1 MCPRF
6 KRKERGARRERA
18 AAKGEGEERTP
29 SAGQLRKKTL
39 PKLPPPWGTGGD
51 SGGPKLCNLLER
63 RRIALCNLVLVYKP
77 KELLFLRLIDLQ
89 SGPDPFSE
97 RALGKGAGFL
107 GHRLSVKFG
116 RQLVAGPPGAARA
129 AAHWP
134 NNVY

>member
-39 PKLPPPWGTGGD
+39 PKLPPSWGTGGD
-51 SGGPKLCNLLER
+51 RGGPSF
-63 RRIALCNLVLVYKP
+63 IIYKRDA
-77 KELLFLRLIDLQ
+77 ELHFVIWCWFTSQKNLFLRLIDLQ

-107 GHRLSVKFG
+107 APSPVSQVWETVGG
-116 RQLVAGPPGAARA
+116 RAPWGCKGGRPLAK
-129 AAHWP
+129 
-134 NNVY
+134 

>member
-18 AAKGEGEERTP
+18 AAKGEVEERTP

-51 SGGPKLCNLLER
+51 SGGPQLCNLQER

-107 GHRLSVKFG
+107 APSPVSQVWETVGG
-116 RQLVAGPPGAARA
+116 RAPWGCKGGRPLAK
-129 AAHWP
+129 
-134 NNVY
+134 